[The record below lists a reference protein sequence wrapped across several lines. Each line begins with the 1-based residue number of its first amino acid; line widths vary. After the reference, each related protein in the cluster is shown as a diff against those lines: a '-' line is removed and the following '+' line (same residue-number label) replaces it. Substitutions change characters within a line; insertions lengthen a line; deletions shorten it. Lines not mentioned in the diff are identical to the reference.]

1 MPHHSKTPSH
11 RPESPFLVACRRGKP
26 SRQPIWL
33 MRQAGRYMKV
43 YRDLRANHTILE
55 MIKAP
60 ELAAEVTLQPLRA
73 YDLDAG
79 IIFADILTLPEAMGL
94 PLEFVK
100 GEGPVIRTPIR
111 SMADVKK
118 LRVRPADEALPFT
131 IEAIRIVCRELDN
144 QVPLI
149 GFSGAPFTLACYA
162 VEGGSSREYDFTRS
176 FMFAEPKAWHALMA
190 KLAESVGDYLLAQAR
205 AGAQALQ
212 VFDSWAGSVAP
223 ADYREFVLPHTQRV
237 IEIAKKAGVPVIYF
251 STRTGGMLDVIR
263 EVGADVYGLDWRVDI
278 NQAWKQLGGKVA
290 IQGNMDPTVLL
301 TTPKRIRE
309 HAARLLDG
317 VAGKR
322 GYIFNIGHGVIKET
336 PEENVRVLVDYV
348 HDHAAGK

>member
-1 MPHHSKTPSH
+1 MKSEHA
-11 RPESPFLVACRRGKP
+11 FIAACRRRKP
-26 SRQPIWL
+26 SRQPVWL

-43 YRDLRANHTILE
+43 YRDLRAKHTILE
-55 MIKAP
+55 MIKSP

-100 GEGPVIRTPIR
+100 GEGPVIRTPVR
-111 SMADVKK
+111 SMADVRK
-118 LRVRPADEALPFT
+118 LRVRPAEEALPFT
-131 IEAIRIVCRELDN
+131 IEAIRLVCRELDN
-144 QVPLI
+144 RLPLI

-190 KLAESVGDYLLAQAR
+190 KLAEAVGDYLLAQAR

-212 VFDSWAGSVAP
+212 VFDSWAGSVSP
-223 ADYREFVLPHTQRV
+223 ADYREYVLPHTRRV
-237 IEIAKKAGVPVIYF
+237 IDIAKQAGVPVIYF
-251 STRTGGMLDVIR
+251 STRTGAMHNVLR
-263 EVGADVYGLDWRVDI
+263 ELGADVYGLDWRVDLSE
-278 NQAWKQLGGKVA
+278 ARRQLGGKVA
-290 IQGNMDPTVLL
+290 IQGNLDPTILL
-301 TTPKRIRE
+301 TTPAKIRAY
-309 HAARLLDG
+309 AAKALDH
-317 VAGKR
+317 VADQR

-336 PEENVRVLVDYV
+336 PEKNVKVLVDFV
-348 HDHAAGK
+348 HQYK

>member
-1 MPHHSKTPSH
+1 MKSQH
-11 RPESPFLVACRRGKP
+11 PFIAACNRQP
-26 SRQPIWL
+26 VSRQPVWL

-43 YRDLRANHTILE
+43 YRELRAKHTILE

-60 ELAAEVTLQPLRA
+60 ELAAEVTMQPLRA

-100 GEGPVIRTPIR
+100 GEGPVISTPIR

-118 LRVRPADEALPFT
+118 LRVRPAEEALPFT
-131 IEAIRIVCRELDN
+131 IEAIKMVCKELNDRI
-144 QVPLI
+144 PLI

-176 FMFAEPKAWHALMA
+176 FMFAEPKAWHALMS
-190 KLAESVGDYLLAQAR
+190 KLAEAVGDYLLAQAA

-212 VFDSWAGSVAP
+212 VFDSWAGSLSP
-223 ADYREFVLPHTQRV
+223 ADYREYVLPHTQRV
-237 IEIAKKAGVPVIYF
+237 IEIAQCAKVPVIYF
-251 STRTGGMLDVIR
+251 STRTGAMLNVLR
-263 EVGADVYGLDWRVDI
+263 ELGADVYGLDWRIDL
-278 NQAWKQLGGKVA
+278 NDARKQLGNKVA
-290 IQGNMDPTVLL
+290 IQGNMDPTILL
-301 TTPKRIRE
+301 TTPKKIRDY
-309 HAARLLDG
+309 AAKQLAG
-317 VAGKR
+317 VKDKR

-336 PEENVRVLVDYV
+336 PEQNVKVLVDFV
-348 HDHAAGK
+348 HSYKGK

>member
-1 MPHHSKTPSH
+1 MNHKMNSQHD
-11 RPESPFLVACRRGKP
+11 FIAACRRLP
-26 SRQPIWL
+26 VSRQPVWL

-43 YRDLRANHTILE
+43 YRELRAKHTILE

-60 ELAAEVTLQPLRA
+60 ELAAEVTMQPLRA

-79 IIFADILTLPEAMGL
+79 IIFADILTLIEAMGL

-100 GEGPVIRTPIR
+100 GEGPVISAPIR
-111 SMADVKK
+111 CMADVKK

-131 IEAIRIVCRELDN
+131 IEAIRMVCKELN
-144 QVPLI
+144 NRIPLI

-190 KLAESVGDYLLAQAR
+190 KLAEAVGDYLLAQAR

-212 VFDSWAGSVAP
+212 VFDSWAGSVGP
-223 ADYREFVLPHTQRV
+223 ADYREFVLPHTKRV
-237 IEIAKKAGVPVIYF
+237 IEIAKKANVPVIYF
-251 STRTGGMLDVIR
+251 STRTGAMLNVIR
-263 EVGADVYGLDWRVDI
+263 EVGADVYGLDWRVDL
-278 NQAWKQLGGKVA
+278 NEARKKLGAKVA
-290 IQGNMDPTVLL
+290 IQGNLDPTILL
-301 TTPKRIRE
+301 TTPKIMRDYT
-309 HAARLLDG
+309 AKALDS
-317 VAGKR
+317 VKDKR

-336 PEENVRVLVDYV
+336 PEANVKVLVDFV
-348 HDHAAGK
+348 HRHA